1 VHITKE
7 IEIMVVFHYAVYSLF
22 LLTFALTVFYS
33 IAYRRQSSAKKRGL
47 FAARMNISMG
57 AMLLS
62 IALLQII
69 LFSGSTVRVIFG
81 AVCLVLGLFN
91 MFAGI
96 RNHGAFKM
104 MKE

>member
-1 VHITKE
+1 
-7 IEIMVVFHYAVYSLF
+7 MAVFHYVVYTLF
-22 LLTFALTVFYS
+22 LATFALTVFYS
-33 IAYRRQSSAKKRGL
+33 FVYRRQTSAKKRGL
-47 FAARMNISMG
+47 FAARMNMSMG

-96 RNHGAFKM
+96 RNHGTYAR